1 MKRIVAAL
9 TLSLLLPLAATAGEV
24 KMIGIVEHIDMSDQ
38 KGVKI
43 VVKDKSGKPH
53 KVVVTQ
59 KGDMSKFTTHRI
71 TEGDS
76 VRIKYDDTTNTVTY
90 IRKTAGC

>member
-1 MKRIVAAL
+1 MKQIVSAMIL
-9 TLSLLLPLAATAGEV
+9 VLLFPLGAIAGEV
-24 KMIGIVEHIDMSDQ
+24 KLIGIVEHIDMTDQ

-53 KVVVTQ
+53 NVVVTQ
-59 KGDMSKFTTHRI
+59 KGDISKFTTHRI

-76 VRIKYDDTTNTVTY
+76 IRLKYDDTSRTVTY